1 MHLIVVTGLS
11 GAGKSTALTALADVG
26 YECVDNLP
34 AVMLR
39 DLLGVMQARR
49 TERVAVGID
58 ARDRAHLER
67 FPAIRDE
74 LQAEGQQVE
83 VLYLDASNEELVRRF
98 SETRRM
104 HPLGRIPEAL
114 DKERQLLAPLRS
126 QATTVIDTSSL
137 RGRQLRTLIRERH
150 GSAGALTVSLMSFGF
165 KNGIPVEAD
174 LIFDVRFLQNP
185 YDVPDLRPL
194 SGFDEP
200 VRDFVLGQQDA
211 TAVANRI
218 EDWVR
223 FQIPRSMRE
232 GRSYLTVAIG
242 CTGGQHRSVA
252 LVRELERRLTQGS
265 PLSDPPAVLGA
276 RHRDVT
282 RGEGTHA

>member
-26 YECVDNLP
+26 YDCVDNLP
-34 AVMLR
+34 AVLLR
-39 DLLGVMQARR
+39 DLLRVMKERDG
-49 TERVAVGID
+49 ERVAVGID

-83 VLYLDASNEELVRRF
+83 VLFLDATNEELIRRF

-114 DKERQLLAPLRS
+114 DKERSVLAPLRS
-126 QATTVIDTSSL
+126 HTTTVVDTSNL
-137 RGRQLRTLIRERH
+137 RGRQLRTLVRERY

-165 KNGIPVEAD
+165 KNGTPVEAD
-174 LIFDVRFLQNP
+174 LMFDVRFLQNP
-185 YDVPDLRPL
+185 YDVPKLRPL
-194 SGFDEP
+194 SGFDQP
-200 VRDFVLGQQDA
+200 VRDYVLGQDDA
-211 TAVANRI
+211 LAIAERI
-218 EDWVR
+218 EDWIR
-223 FQIPRSMRE
+223 FQVPRSMRE

-252 LVRELERRLTQGS
+252 LVRELERRLSQGP
-265 PLSDPPAVLGA
+265 PLSDPPAVLGTS
-276 RHRDVT
+276 HRDVQ
-282 RGEGTHA
+282 RSGLDGA